1 MNIAGV
7 VIHSR
12 PEDINMVKKAMLT
25 MQGVEIHGMKEDGR
39 FVVTVED
46 EGYKETSDTV
56 LGLHQ
61 IKGVL
66 SATLVYQ
73 HSEDLEEEITQ

>member
-7 VIHSR
+7 VIHAR
-12 PEDINMVKKAMLT
+12 PEQMSFVQKAMLA
-25 MQGVEIHGMKEDGR
+25 MQGVEIHGTKDDGR

-46 EGYKETSDTV
+46 EDYRETSDLV
-56 LGLHQ
+56 LSLHQ

-73 HSEDLEEEITQ
+73 HSEDLSEEITH

>member
-7 VIHSR
+7 VIHAH
-12 PEDINMVKKAMLT
+12 PDKITFVQDAILAMH
-25 MQGVEIHGMKEDGR
+25 GVEIHGSKEDGR
-39 FVVTVED
+39 LVVTVED
-46 EGYKETSDTV
+46 DGYKETSDTV
-56 LGLHQ
+56 LNLHQ

-73 HSEDLEEEITQ
+73 HSEELEDEISH